1 MLQGAGAAEGKRSV
15 GAAGDEVGFR
25 LKAKQ
30 GKIALR
36 FLFVSLKRAQVLNGE
51 QLGFD
56 LESDAVSLVFLL

>member
-1 MLQGAGAAEGKRSV
+1 MQVLQGAGAAEGKQSA

-36 FLFVSLKRAQVLNGE
+36 FLFVH
-51 QLGFD
+51 
-56 LESDAVSLVFLL
+56 